1 MEVLI
6 LFHIKVVERVAVGW
20 FAVAL
25 SKVNSNIELDL
36 TAPEHILEEGVALL
50 EV

>member
-1 MEVLI
+1 M
-6 LFHIKVVERVAVGW
+6 FHVKVVERVAVGW

-36 TAPEHILEEGVALL
+36 TASKHILEEGVVLL